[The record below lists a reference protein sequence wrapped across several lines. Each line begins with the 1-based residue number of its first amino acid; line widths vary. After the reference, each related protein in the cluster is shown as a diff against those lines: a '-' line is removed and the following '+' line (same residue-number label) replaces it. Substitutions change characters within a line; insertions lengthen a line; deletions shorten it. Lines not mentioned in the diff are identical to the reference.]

1 MGNHVVELF
10 LRSFAMEKKQADNAS
25 SGKNDYLKLL
35 KSIKRNTDPE
45 KNTVLI
51 VDDEKGIRKK
61 IARDV
66 KAFDRS
72 VVVFEAANGVEALE
86 MLNFIR
92 ANFVRDPLLIVLD
105 LNMPVLNGW
114 DLIEMLK
121 KEYESKGKKAGIPI
135 VVLSSTSG
143 KTIGMPIVVLSGDGR
158 KIGMWGK
165 KNVLEGKSGYAP
177 LVTIAK
183 EKCVEKSYYD
193 AVGKKGLLAWL
204 EFFIT
209 EA

>member
-1 MGNHVVELF
+1 MLKDQ
-10 LRSFAMEKKQADNAS
+10 RSFVVTKKKVDIKSSEKD
-25 SGKNDYLKLL
+25 DYLKIL
-35 KSIKRNTDPE
+35 KSIKRNLEPE

-72 VVVFEAANGVEALE
+72 VVIFEAANGVEALE
-86 MLNFIR
+86 VLNFIR
-92 ANFVRDPLLIVLD
+92 TNYVRDPLLIVLD

-121 KEYESKGKKAGIPI
+121 KEYESKGKTAGIPI

-143 KTIGMPIVVLSGDGR
+143 KTVGMPIVVVSQKDR
-158 KIGMWGK
+158 KIGLWGK
-165 KNVLEGKSGYAP
+165 KNVNEGKSGYTP
-177 LVTIAK
+177 LVTVAK

-193 AVGKKGLLAWL
+193 VVDKQGLLAWL
-204 EFFIT
+204 EFFIK
-209 EA
+209 EM

>member
-1 MGNHVVELF
+1 MAKKKVATK
-10 LRSFAMEKKQADNAS
+10 SFE
-25 SGKNDYLKLL
+25 KNDYLKFLRL
-35 KSIKRNTDPE
+35 IKKNLDPE

-66 KAFDRS
+66 RAFDRS

-92 ANFVRDPLLIVLD
+92 TNYVRDPLLMVLD

-114 DLIEMLK
+114 DLIDMLK
-121 KEYESKGKKAGIPI
+121 KEYESKGNAAGIPI
-135 VVLSSTSG
+135 IVLSSTSG
-143 KTIGMPIVVLSGDGR
+143 KTVGMPIVVHSENGR

-177 LVTIAK
+177 LVTVAK
-183 EKCVEKSYYD
+183 ERCVEKSYYD
-193 AVGKKGLLAWL
+193 AVGKQGLLAWL
-204 EFFIT
+204 EFFIGHEKVAT
-209 EA
+209 